1 MAGWLRTERDE
12 PVLSVRI
19 TDRCPHDPSTYER
32 MDCGHG
38 FCKVCD
44 GFVCCETQAVC
55 RGVGPVIKCN
65 RMHHKLSEYPFLFAE
80 IFARSG
86 RLTEEM
92 RRVLPRGKVKAPSD
106 IKHGPFHDIIQKPVY
121 ERLKKEIKSR
131 ETFYMHFAPR
141 CSDFSYAQR
150 KYMERSR
157 GAPYGVGER
166 DKVMESNVIAVRTVN
181 LCIIKHSIGDA
192 FSIICCLNSS
202 AQRACWP
209 CQEFSC

>member
-12 PVLSVRI
+12 PVLSFRI

-32 MDCGHG
+32 MACGHG
-38 FCKVCD
+38 FCKLCD
-44 GFVCCETQAVC
+44 GFVCCETRTVC

-80 IFARSG
+80 IFSGSG
-86 RLTEEM
+86 RLTAEM

-106 IKHGPFHDIIQKPVY
+106 V
-121 ERLKKEIKSR
+121 
-131 ETFYMHFAPR
+131 
-141 CSDFSYAQR
+141 
-150 KYMERSR
+150 R
-157 GAPYGVGER
+157 GR

-192 FSIICCLNSS
+192 FSIEHIY
-202 AQRACWP
+202 RARKAYSR
-209 CQEFSC
+209 CQVFSC